1 MNAILR
7 IKALSVNA
15 AYQGRR
21 FSTPEKKQF
30 DRTLALLLPKKRVEG
45 EYYKVAYDFHL
56 RNFGNTDEGN
66 LVKVL
71 EDCIVRQGIIS
82 DDRRVVEH
90 RIRKFPSDTDYIL
103 VGISPADKPE
113 SAQAELTWKRRG
125 T

>member
-7 IKALSVNA
+7 IKALSINA

-21 FSTPEKKQF
+21 FSTPEKKRF
-30 DRTLALLLPKKRVEG
+30 DQALSLMLPKKRVEG
-45 EYYKVAYDFHL
+45 EYYRVAYDFHL
-56 RNFGNTDEGN
+56 KNFGNTDEGN

-90 RIRKFPSDTDYIL
+90 RIRKFPADKDFIV
-103 VGISPADKPE
+103 VGIVRAEKPV
-113 SAQAELTWKRRG
+113 AI
-125 T
+125 